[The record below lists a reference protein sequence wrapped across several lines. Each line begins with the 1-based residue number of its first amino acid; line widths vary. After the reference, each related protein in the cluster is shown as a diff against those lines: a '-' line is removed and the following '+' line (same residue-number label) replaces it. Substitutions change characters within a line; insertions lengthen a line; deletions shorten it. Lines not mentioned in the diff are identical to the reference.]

1 MRYHGIQL
9 AHVAAAQA
17 ENVVSVILG
26 MKPEIDEHL
35 VPGCVYTFP
44 EIAQVGMTEIQAKES
59 GIEAVRAKALASV
72 NGKCLIE
79 GVDVGM
85 AKVVA
90 EKETGKILGAQLVC
104 PHATDMIAELALA
117 IRNNL
122 TVADLVSAIHP
133 HPTVSEMIRDAAAQL
148 L

>member
-1 MRYHGIQL
+1 M
-9 AHVAAAQA
+9 
-17 ENVVSVILG
+17 
-26 MKPEIDEHL
+26 
-35 VPGCVYTFP
+35 
-44 EIAQVGMTEIQAKES
+44 
-59 GIEAVRAKALASV
+59 ASA